1 MSQDDST
8 NPLTN
13 FGPRG
18 VMRKVTGTD
27 QLEDSKTVQSQDEPK
42 GN

>member
-18 VMRKVTGTD
+18 GVIRKVTGTD
-27 QLEDSKTVQSQDEPK
+27 QLEDSKTVHSQDEPRS
-42 GN
+42 